1 MDFLKIM
8 EDLMMKQTVIKYFG
22 VVLLT
27 IMSVLG
33 FSSCEV
39 YTSPPPPGGS
49 NSGYATIDP
58 DLVGTWELAYVNGY
72 RINGYEVNYLDFYN
86 NGRGYYYYYDYGM
99 EYELGFDFWSEY
111 TGNSSYLFIN
121 YHDGT
126 RAEMAYWF
134 SPDYYTLYLQWW
146 EGGHKVTYT
155 YYYVSD
161 MYWSPQKDT
170 TSSTFA
176 LRPGA
181 TTLNRLNAVS
191 PAKDSVGN

>member
-8 EDLMMKQTVIKYFG
+8 EDLIMKQTVIKYFG
-22 VVLLT
+22 MALLT

-33 FSSCEV
+33 FSSCED
-39 YTSPPPPGGS
+39 YTSPPPPGG
-49 NSGYATIDP
+49 NSSSIDP
-58 DLVGTWELAYVNGY
+58 YLIGTWELTFVNGH
-72 RINGYEVNYLDFYN
+72 RVNGYEVNYLDFYS
-86 NGRGYYYYYDYGM
+86 NGSGYYYYYDYGM

-111 TGNSSYLFIN
+111 RENIGYLFIN
-121 YHDGT
+121 YYDGV
-126 RAEMAYWF
+126 RAKMT
-134 SPDYYTLYLQWW
+134 YYFMQYDKTLVLKWW
-146 EGGHKVTYT
+146 ENNMEMEYV

-181 TTLNRLNAVS
+181 TTLDRLNAVS
-191 PAKDSVGN
+191 LAKDSVGN